1 MSAAAVPII
10 IAVVGAAASVVSAQQ
25 QGSAQKKAANR
36 AAEQADRAAQLAAE
50 DAAEQHK
57 RAIATQEAMYGKAG
71 VTMEGSP
78 LLVKQ
83 TSLKESQE
91 QLRRI
96 REGGINAADM
106 YRTEG
111 SEAQKAGNI
120 KAVGAGINAADS
132 VYKIGNDYDWFK

>member
-91 QLRRI
+91 QLRCI
-96 REGGINAADM
+96 REGGADLSGT
-106 YRTEG
+106 YRAEG
-111 SEAQKAGNI
+111 EEAQAAGSAR
-120 KAVGAGINAADS
+120 AVSAGIEGART
-132 VYKIGNDYDWFK
+132 YDWFK

>member
-1 MSAAAVPII
+1 MGQAAIPII
-10 IAVVGAAASVVSAQQ
+10 IAVVGAAATVYSAQQ
-25 QGSAQKKAANR
+25 QGAAQKKAADRSAEQAAR
-36 AAEQADRAAQLAAE
+36 AAELAAQ

-83 TSLKESQE
+83 TSLKESEE

-96 REGGINAADM
+96 REGGVNLSDM

-111 SEAQKAGNI
+111 KESQAAGNI
-120 KAVGAGINAADS
+120 KAVGAGIKGADT